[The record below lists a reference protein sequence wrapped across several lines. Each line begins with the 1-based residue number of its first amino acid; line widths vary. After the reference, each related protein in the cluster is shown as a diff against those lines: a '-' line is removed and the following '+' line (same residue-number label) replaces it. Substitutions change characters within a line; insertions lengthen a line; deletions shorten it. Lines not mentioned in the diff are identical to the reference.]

1 MNKKIRT
8 AEYVTPSHPDKV
20 CDQISD
26 AVLDACL
33 KEDKNSR
40 VAVETM
46 GGHGKIK
53 ITGEITTGANPDYL
67 KIAKEVYKDCGY
79 EDEPDVEVNISEQS
93 QEISQGVDTGGAGDQ
108 GIMVGYACDENKL
121 KLPQEYA
128 LARDLAFFLYEKYKV
143 DGKTQITMKGKS
155 ADLLVASFST
165 LTKKKLEDLILEWIE
180 SDQELLEDIDFSDCE
195 IICNPAGDW
204 EMSGFEADAG
214 LTGRK
219 IVVDSYGPRVP
230 VGGGAFS
237 GKDATKVDRSG
248 AYMARKVAL
257 SYLDKFNASE
267 VTVKLGYAIGKSEP
281 VMKVAYVDGKIVE
294 IDDFDLTPGNI
305 IKSLKL
311 TEPKYRDLARKGHFG
326 RSNLEWEKV

>member
-1 MNKKIRT
+1 MKEIRT

-26 AVLDACL
+26 AILDACL
-33 KEDKNSR
+33 REDKNSR

-46 GGHGKIK
+46 GGHGKLK
-53 ITGEITTGANPDYL
+53 ITGEITTGADPDYK
-67 KIAKEVYKDCGY
+67 KIAEEVYRNCGY
-79 EDEPDVEVNISEQS
+79 EDDLDIEVNISKQS

-108 GIMVGYACDENKL
+108 GIMVGYACDENHL
-121 KLPQEYA
+121 KIPQEYA
-128 LARDLAFFLYEKYKV
+128 LARDLAFFLYDKFKV
-143 DGKTQITMKGKS
+143 DGKTQLTMNGNS
-155 ADLLVASFST
+155 TQLLLASFSE
-165 LTKKKLEDLILEWIE
+165 LKSERLKELILNWIE
-180 SDQELLEDIDFSDCE
+180 SDSELLKKVDFKDCE

-257 SYLDKFNASE
+257 EYLNKFNASE
-267 VTVKLGYAIGKSEP
+267 VTVKLGYAIGKAQP
-281 VMKVAYVDGKIVE
+281 VMKIADVDGKVVE
-294 IDDFDLTPGNI
+294 IDDFDLTPENI
-305 IKSLKL
+305 IKSLEL
-311 TEPKYRDLARKGHFG
+311 AEPGYLDLARHGHFG
-326 RSNLEWEKV
+326 RSNLRWEL